1 MLYFKLRAG
10 TTFYYEPTTR
20 TKMFPEQEVAF
31 EVMPVT
37 PDFRDKVRQG
47 IIIRCEGPK
56 EEAPVE
62 APKVEAPKVGPTR
75 REKLL
80 GMSRKEILKE
90 FAWMEE
96 GDLATASKHNKE
108 KMLDYLLKIEPEYK
122 ED

>member
-1 MLYFKLRAG
+1 
-10 TTFYYEPTTR
+10 
-20 TKMFPEQEVAF
+20 MFPEQEVAF

-80 GMSRKEILKE
+80 GM
-90 FAWMEE
+90 E
-96 GDLATASKHNKE
+96 GCH
-108 KMLDYLLKIEPEYK
+108 Y
-122 ED
+122 